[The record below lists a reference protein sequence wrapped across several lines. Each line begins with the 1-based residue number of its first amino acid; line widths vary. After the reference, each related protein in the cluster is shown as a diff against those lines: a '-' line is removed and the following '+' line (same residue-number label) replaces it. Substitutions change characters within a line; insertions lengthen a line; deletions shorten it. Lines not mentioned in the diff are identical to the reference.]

1 MIRKAEDVRLNV
13 LPIYFGL
20 QHKAVYEGPCRGGVG
35 DELKPEFDA
44 MMNSVGFEQFKG
56 LVDEKLS
63 DELFNNLKPL
73 KFCRTDEWELPEEW
87 FDQIQDSMNE
97 TDVIFIKPCI
107 GHDGIVQEI
116 LKRFGKPVVIT
127 PETVYP
133 CSGLALSAAIEGMN
147 KDYIFGAFISWEET
161 IQFMRALRAKKVVA
175 NFHLLGAARMDSR
188 QSMSAVDCIADQ
200 TYASEK
206 LGMQFRFVNIHELM
220 DQMTPAVEG
229 GNPTTPGRITDDL
242 TEEDIAEAERLA
254 DELIAGADEV
264 QIKREYLVSELCA
277 YLTVKKTMARWD
289 CNGFTMPCPDS
300 CSTRRLDQN
309 SFTPC
314 FIHSLLQREGIPSA
328 CEYDTST
335 ALTEQALIGMTGQHP
350 YNGNLF
356 SIFRTDGEWP
366 PAAGLAEKDIPLVIE
381 NEEHTL
387 SIHHSVPHNFF
398 VDPKKGDNYCIRTF
412 TMDRQFGPAMRYD
425 FGKLK
430 GDTVTLCRIA
440 PDLNHMFIER
450 AIILCNDGYERT
462 SCNGGFVFTVEDR
475 KKFWNAAKR
484 AGNHICAVY
493 GDYVEDMEVL
503 AEMLDMEV
511 IRA

>member
-1 MIRKAEDVRLNV
+1 
-13 LPIYFGL
+13 
-20 QHKAVYEGPCRGGVG
+20 
-35 DELKPEFDA
+35 
-44 MMNSVGFEQFKG
+44 
-56 LVDEKLS
+56 
-63 DELFNNLKPL
+63 
-73 KFCRTDEWELPEEW
+73 
-87 FDQIQDSMNE
+87 
-97 TDVIFIKPCI
+97 
-107 GHDGIVQEI
+107 
-116 LKRFGKPVVIT
+116 
-127 PETVYP
+127 
-133 CSGLALSAAIEGMN
+133 
-147 KDYIFGAFISWEET
+147 
-161 IQFMRALRAKKVVA
+161 
-175 NFHLLGAARMDSR
+175 
-188 QSMSAVDCIADQ
+188 
-200 TYASEK
+200 
-206 LGMQFRFVNIHELM
+206 
-220 DQMTPAVEG
+220 
-229 GNPTTPGRITDDL
+229 
-242 TEEDIAEAERLA
+242 
-254 DELIAGADEV
+254 
-264 QIKREYLVSELCA
+264 
-277 YLTVKKTMARWD
+277 
-289 CNGFTMPCPDS
+289 
-300 CSTRRLDQN
+300 
-309 SFTPC
+309 
-314 FIHSLLQREGIPSA
+314 
-328 CEYDTST
+328 
-335 ALTEQALIGMTGQHP
+335 MTGQHP

-450 AIILCNDGYERT
+450 ATILCNDGYERT